1 MARKYFWDRWFG
13 GAPTTIVRGVDYHC
27 SQSTMVAT
35 VRNSAS
41 MRHLRVKLVDNG
53 DSIVIQVVGR
63 TRDADEVPDTDKVAI
78 TS

>member
-13 GAPTTIVRGVDYHC
+13 GAPTTIVRGVDYQC

-41 MRHLRVKLVDNG
+41 MRHLRVKIVDAG
-53 DSIVIQVVGR
+53 GSIVIQVVGR
-63 TRDADEVPDTDKVAI
+63 TKDSDEIRNTDKVAVI
-78 TS
+78 S